1 MRCDDLVFMM
11 GKFPAKLP
19 GNLRYARNHLWCQVG
34 DRLRFGFTAYAIRL
48 MQDVYFL
55 EWHLSPGPVEML
67 QEIGFIESSKANSA
81 LFAPLTGTITQFN
94 QALMNDPS
102 LINVDGYG
110 EGWLF
115 EMEASPG
122 LLMTAEQY
130 QRYLD
135 ENWEKTQALIKGK
148 INAED

>member
-1 MRCDDLVFMM
+1 
-11 GKFPAKLP
+11 
-19 GNLRYARNHLWCQVG
+19 
-34 DRLRFGFTAYAIRL
+34 
-48 MQDVYFL
+48 
-55 EWHLSPGPVEML
+55 ML